1 MSKILKISNLYK
13 NYNTKKMEIEALKNV
28 NIEINE
34 GDFLGIVGPS
44 GCGKS
49 TLLKTIAR
57 INKPTNGDIFIN
69 NKNIK
74 KVKEKNIAKNRWE
87 MSNRFSFY
95 FPPRGEIPRA
105 IRP

>member
-44 GCGKS
+44 GCGK
-49 TLLKTIAR
+49 
-57 INKPTNGDIFIN
+57 
-69 NKNIK
+69 
-74 KVKEKNIAKNRWE
+74 
-87 MSNRFSFY
+87 
-95 FPPRGEIPRA
+95 
-105 IRP
+105 

>member
-49 TLLKTIAR
+49 TLLSIIGGLESITKGSI
-57 INKPTNGDIFIN
+57 
-69 NKNIK
+69 
-74 KVKEKNIAKNRWE
+74 EKSKCKGRLY
-87 MSNRFSFY
+87 RFSIKV
-95 FPPRGEIPRA
+95 RRIKR
-105 IRP
+105 RKK